1 MSEPYERGEPS
12 INERK
17 ISRLYAHPDECP
29 EGLGLLPFLIH
40 PPSRM
45 SATSAWIRFRDR
57 TLRPLRAENPTDPA
71 FGMFLEQVAAIL
83 AFRESVP
90 PEERFWKAD

>member
-1 MSEPYERGEPS
+1 MSEPSESRLAS
-12 INERK
+12 ITERK
-17 ISRLYAHPDECP
+17 IELLYAHPDECP
-29 EGLGLLPFLIH
+29 EGLGLVPFLIH

-45 SATSAWIRFRDR
+45 SATSAWIRFRDE